1 VSAETPLI
9 VGVPSK
15 GRLQEHAAD
24 FFARAGLQ
32 VVQSRGVRDYRG
44 TFAGVDG
51 VELVF
56 LSAGEIVGQLAAG
69 AIHLGI
75 TGEDLIREALAEAD
89 LRIEL
94 LAKLGF
100 GHANVVVAVPQAWI
114 DVRSMADLEDVAL
127 AFRARHARPMRVA
140 TKYVRLTRDH
150 FASHHVADYRIVESL
165 GATEG
170 APAGGQAELIVDIT
184 TTGATLAANA
194 LKVLDDG
201 VILRSQA
208 NLAASLAAAWDE
220 TRLNRVKTILARI
233 GAEEAARA
241 KREVRATFAE
251 RPVTLVEMAARR
263 FNAEPLFDTP
273 GERIVALTVAAADAN
288 DLAEWLTLQGADA
301 VAVSRFDY
309 LFAAQ
314 NALFEQLYRRLY
326 PSKAGPPSETY

>member
-1 VSAETPLI
+1 MPLI

-15 GRLQEHAAD
+15 GRLQEHAAH

-44 TFAGVDG
+44 TFAGVEG

-56 LSAGEIVGQLAAG
+56 LSAAEIVGQLAAG
-69 AIHLGI
+69 SIHLGI
-75 TGEDLIREALAEAD
+75 TGEDLIREALADAD
-89 LRIEL
+89 QRIEL

-100 GHANVVVAVPQAWI
+100 GQANVVVAVPQAWI

-140 TKYVRLTRDH
+140 TKYVRLTRAH

-201 VILRSQA
+201 IILRSQA
-208 NLAASLAAAWDE
+208 NLAASLAAVWDE
-220 TRLNRVKTILARI
+220 SRLNRIKTILARI

-241 KREVRATFAE
+241 KREVRAKFAA
-251 RPVTLVEMAARR
+251 RPSKLVEAAIER
-263 FNAEPLFDTP
+263 FEAAPLFDAP
-273 GERIVALTVAAADAN
+273 GDPIVALTVTASRAN
-288 DLAEWLTLQGADA
+288 DLAEWLTLQGADV

-309 LFAAQ
+309 LFAAE
-314 NALFEQLYRRLY
+314 NALFEQLKKRLHPDNAGL
-326 PSKAGPPSETY
+326 PSGLY